1 MARLS
6 PATRDSVPEGQRAT
20 FDEIIQGSGGVP
32 ANGPG
37 SVMIHV
43 PEANKRASALN
54 QYLRQESSLP
64 KKIQE
69 LAMLVTA
76 REMDCQYVWNAHA
89 ASAKEAGIDPDIVD
103 AIREDADLPPMD
115 PDEEAVIN
123 YGREFYR
130 NHRVSSGGF
139 QEVVE
144 QLGTQG
150 VVELTMIMGN
160 YALLAFLVNAFDS
173 GLPSDRSEPVLPV
186 T

>member
-1 MARLS
+1 MSRL
-6 PATRDSVPEGQRAT
+6 PHATRDLVPEQQRAV
-20 FDEIIQGSGGVP
+20 FDELIEGSGSVP

-37 SVMIHV
+37 SIMIHV

-89 ASAKEAGIDPDIVD
+89 ASAKAAGLDPEIVD
-103 AIREDADLPPMD
+103 AIREETELPGLA

-130 NHRVSSGGF
+130 THHVSSGGF
-139 QEVVE
+139 QAALE
-144 QLGTQG
+144 QLGKQG
-150 VVELTMIMGN
+150 LVELTMLMGN

-173 GLPSDRSEPVLPV
+173 GLPSERGEPLLPV
-186 T
+186 

>member
-6 PATRDSVPEGQRAT
+6 PATRDSVPQQQMDI
-20 FDEIIQGSGGVP
+20 FDDIIQGSGSVP

-37 SVMIHV
+37 SIMIHV

-54 QYLRQESSLP
+54 QYLRQDSSLP

-89 ASAKEAGIDPDIVD
+89 ASAKAAGLDPALVD
-103 AIREDADLPPMD
+103 ALREGTELPDLA
-115 PDEEAVIN
+115 PDEQAVIN
-123 YGREFYR
+123 YGQEFYR
-130 NHRVSSGGF
+130 THHVSSGGF
-139 QEVVE
+139 QAALE
-144 QLGTQG
+144 QLGKQG
-150 VVELTMIMGN
+150 LVELTMLMGN

-173 GLPSDRSEPVLPV
+173 GLPPERTETMLPV
-186 T
+186 

>member
-6 PATRDSVPEGQRAT
+6 PATRDSVPEGQRDV
-20 FDEIIQGSGGVP
+20 FDEIVGGSGAVP

-37 SVMIHV
+37 SIMIHV

-89 ASAKEAGIDPDIVD
+89 ASAKDAGIDPETVD
-103 AIREDADLPPMD
+103 AIRDDGDFPSIG

-130 NHRVSSGGF
+130 SHHVSSGAF
-139 QEVVE
+139 QEVLE
-144 QLGTQG
+144 QFGTRG
-150 VVELTMIMGN
+150 AVELTMIMGN

-173 GLPSDRSEPVLPV
+173 GLPSDRSEPILPV
-186 T
+186 